1 MKKTILL
8 ALTLSALIFSC
19 TEDTKEDIQPTGNTS
34 GCDTTFI
41 PSYASKVQPILNDF
55 CVGCHSSNNATAGI
69 ALDNYT
75 SSKNNSAKLIPA
87 ITHPTSLPNSKKMP
101 PGGKLKECDIVTIQ
115 RWANS
120 GFPE

>member
-1 MKKTILL
+1 MKKTLLL
-8 ALTLSALIFSC
+8 ALTLSAFIFAC
-19 TEDTKEDIQPTGNTS
+19 KEDTKEDIKPTDTS
-34 GCDTTFI
+34 GCDTSFV
-41 PSYASKVQPILNDF
+41 PSYATRVQPILNDY

-69 ALDNYT
+69 TLDNFN
-75 SSKNNSAKLIPA
+75 SSKNNSNKLIPA

-115 RWANS
+115 RWVNS

>member
-1 MKKTILL
+1 MKKTLLL
-8 ALTLSALIFSC
+8 ALTLSAFIFAC
-19 TEDTKEDIQPTGNTS
+19 KEDTKEDIKPTDTS
-34 GCDTTFI
+34 GCDTSFV
-41 PSYASKVQPILNDF
+41 PSYATRVQPILNDY

-69 ALDNYT
+69 ALDNFN
-75 SSKNNSAKLIPA
+75 SSKNNSNKLIPA

-115 RWANS
+115 RWVNS